1 MVSKVKQE
9 KGERKQ
15 ENQKE
20 QESQGSLVVISGP
33 SGVGK
38 GTICRALL
46 ERDDKV
52 QLSISATTR
61 KARVGETDGKEYFF
75 YAREKFEELVKEEAF
90 LEWARVFDNY
100 YGTPRAYVEEVLAQG
115 KDCLLE
121 IDVQGAMQVK
131 QKCPQAIFIFLVPPS
146 QEELARRIT
155 CRGTEDAA
163 EIEKRLNKAAEEMAH
178 VQEYDFVV
186 VNDSVDLA
194 TEKVRAI
201 LLAERCRLSRWLNC
215 KKMK

>member
-1 MVSKVKQE
+1 MKRE
-9 KGERKQ
+9 KGEKEQ
-15 ENQKE
+15 ENQ
-20 QESQGSLVVISGP
+20 GNLVVLSGP

-46 ERDDKV
+46 ENDDNI

-75 YAREKFEELVKEEAF
+75 YAKEQFEELMKAEAF

-100 YGTPRAYVEEVLAQG
+100 YGTPRAYVQEVLAQG

-131 QKCPQAIFIFLVPPS
+131 QKCPTAIFIFLVPPS

-155 CRGTEDAA
+155 CRGTEDEA
-163 EIEKRLNKAAEEMAH
+163 EIQKRLHKAAEEMAH
-178 VQEYDFVV
+178 VQDYDYVV
-186 VNDSVDLA
+186 VNDSIDLA

-201 LLAERCRLSRWLNC
+201 LLAERCRLSRWFNC
-215 KKMK
+215 REAMKEK